1 MGSGMSSE
9 IHPEKKTE
17 MEAGRKGQETGRKPE
32 GLRKLYGVTVAMV
45 TPFDDAG
52 RVDVHGLSALTKAL
66 LDKGVN
72 CLYPCGTTGEMVHLS
87 VEERKLI
94 AETVIKAADARG
106 RVFIHCGAMKQ
117 EETAALLQ
125 HACEAGADGA
135 GIVTPVFLGV
145 NAGEMERYY
154 ETLSGCVSADF
165 PIYLYNIPQCAGN
178 DLTAQSAAR
187 IVERCPNVV
196 GIKYSYPDML
206 RTLEYLAIPDFSVLH
221 GCDKLFSSLLMMG
234 CDGTVSGVA
243 GVFPEPFAAVYRAW
257 QEKDI
262 EKMQR
267 WQKICV
273 RFCDLL
279 RCGSN
284 MSYFKEALKLRGIP
298 AGGMRLPQRDLERA
312 EVEKLNAELRAVCE
326 EAGIAM
332 EIG

>member
-1 MGSGMSSE
+1 ME
-9 IHPEKKTE
+9 NEKN
-17 MEAGRKGQETGRKPE
+17 
-32 GLRKLYGVTVAMV
+32 LYGVTVAMV

-52 RVDVHGLSALTKAL
+52 NVDAEALLALTKVL
-66 LDKGVN
+66 LAKGVN

-94 AETVIKAADARG
+94 AETVIRGAEGKG

-117 EETAALLQ
+117 EETIALLQ
-125 HACEAGADGA
+125 HACAAGADGA
-135 GIVTPVFLGV
+135 GVVTPMFLGV
-145 NAGEMERYY
+145 NTEEMERYY
-154 ETLSGCVSADF
+154 ETLSGCVPADF

-178 DLTAQSAAR
+178 DLTASSAAKLA
-187 IVERCPNVV
+187 EKCPNVV
-196 GIKYSYPDML
+196 GIKYSYPDMV
-206 RTLEYLAIPDFSVLH
+206 RTLEYLSIPDFGVLH

-243 GVFPEPFAAVYRAW
+243 GVFPEPFVEVYRAW

-284 MSYFKEALKLRGIP
+284 MSYFKEALKMRGLS
-298 AGGMRLPQRDLERA
+298 AGGMRLPQRDLPPA
-312 EVEKLNAELRAVCE
+312 EVEKLRTELTALCGEV
-326 EAGIAM
+326 GIGLAF
-332 EIG
+332 